1 MTNHSNLLKMG
12 ALLLVLVMLAA
23 AIVATCE
30 AVEYGLGCSFPM
42 ESEEFTCDDSLLGD
56 RRSVYR
62 TYLNGCNRFFGQVAC
77 DQEESRR
84 LQDNS
89 IKPQSMVN
97 FTEVGFQKT
106 RAPTQVYDMIRRH
119 WEAHKL
125 DNQTE
130 WWPKKLPR
138 NNYWAAT
145 PHVTNFLVD
154 GYGLMERTL
163 PIMKKVMEDWTRVEQ
178 RATNMY
184 GIRIYKNGTIIT
196 PHVDRYPLVIS
207 VIINVDQDVEE
218 PWPLE

>member
-1 MTNHSNLLKMG
+1 MVTQMI
-12 ALLLVLVMLAA
+12 LLLEVLTLAVLTLSSSEA
-23 AIVATCE
+23 A
-30 AVEYGLGCSFPM
+30 EYGLGCSFPM
-42 ESEEFTCDDSLLGD
+42 ENEEFTCDKDLLGD

-62 TYLNGCNRFFGQVAC
+62 TYLEGCIQFFGNAAC

-84 LQDNS
+84 IQDNA

-97 FTEVGFQKT
+97 FTNVGFHKT
-106 RAPTQVYDMIRRH
+106 RAPAPVFDMFRRH
-119 WEAHKL
+119 WEAHKH

-154 GYGLMERTL
+154 GYGLMEKTL
-163 PIMKKVMEDWTRVEQ
+163 PIMKTVMEDWTGVEQ

-184 GIRIYKNGTIIT
+184 GIRIYKNGTIIS

-207 VIINVDQDVEE
+207 LIINVDQDVEE